1 MAIAIILLILT
12 IGTIVFHFASP
23 WYLTPLASNWGTI
36 DNTIQI
42 TLVVTGIVF
51 VLVNL
56 FMIYAI
62 VKFRYNKNRRAAYE
76 PENKKLEIWLT
87 GITTVGIAALLAPG
101 LVVWGAFVSPPDDA
115 HEVEVIGQQW
125 HWTFRFP
132 GQDGQFGAVHN
143 SFISDDNPFGIN
155 PDDPR
160 ARDDRLVEGPVMLLP
175 VDRPVRLVLRSKDVL
190 HNFKV
195 ANFRAK
201 MDMVPGQT
209 SYMWLTPTRLGEY
222 DLICAQLCGIGHFA
236 MRGKV
241 RVVEQEEFDE
251 WLTGLPT
258 FAQTQARPPP
268 DLEAGETQYAACVA
282 CHGADGQ
289 GNKELNAPRLAGLG
303 AWYLERQLH
312 NFRSG
317 ARGTHEDDEYG
328 QQMRPFATMLPD
340 DAAIR
345 NVAAYME
352 SLSYEHA
359 PATVSGDAQRGQRL
373 YRNCANCH
381 GAQGEGNRYV
391 NGPKLAGVQDWY
403 HVTQLTH
410 FRDGVRGRHEKDPY
424 GNQMVDMAQALANE
438 KAIRDV
444 VAYINTLKPGIDT
457 DAATTRLERD

>member
-1 MAIAIILLILT
+1 MAIAIILLILV
-12 IGTIVFHFASP
+12 IGTVLFHFLSP
-23 WYLTPLASNWGTI
+23 WYLTPLASNWGAI
-36 DNTIQI
+36 DTTIQI
-42 TLVVTGIVF
+42 TLVVTGVVF

-62 VKFRYNKNRRAAYE
+62 VKFKYNKSRRADYE

-101 LVVWGAFVSPPDDA
+101 LVVWGDFVSPPEDA
-115 HEVEVIGQQW
+115 HEVEVIAQQW
-125 HWTFRFP
+125 HWTYRFP
-132 GQDGQFGAVHN
+132 GQDQQFGAVHN

-160 ARDDRLVEGPVMLLP
+160 ARDDRLVESPVLLLP
-175 VDRPVRLVLRSKDVL
+175 VDRPVRLVLRSKDVI

-241 RVVEQEEFDE
+241 RVVEQDEFDE
-251 WLTGLPT
+251 WLAGLPT
-258 FAQTQARPPP
+258 FAEMQDRPPP
-268 DLEAGETQYAACVA
+268 DLGAGEAQYAACAA

-289 GNKELNAPRLAGLG
+289 GDKELNAPRIAGIG
-303 AWYLERQLH
+303 AWYIERQMH

-317 ARGTHEDDEYG
+317 ARGTHEDDVYG
-328 QQMRPFATMLPD
+328 QQMRPFAEMLPD
-340 DAAIR
+340 DNAIR
-345 NVAAYME
+345 NLSAYID
-352 SLSYEHA
+352 SLPYEHA
-359 PATVSGDAQRGQRL
+359 PATISGDPQRGERL
-373 YRNCANCH
+373 YRSCANCH
-381 GAQGEGNRYV
+381 GTQGEGNRYV

-403 HVTQLTH
+403 LVTQLTH
-410 FRDGVRGRHEKDPY
+410 FRDGVRGRHEKDLY

-444 VAYINTLKPGIDT
+444 VAYINTFDPGIDA
-457 DAATTRLERD
+457 DAVTTRLERD